1 MPSRGGLI
9 SNVARTRHPTH
20 WAAQFAV
27 AGELC
32 KRGYDVGFTMGNTT
46 PEADLFVR
54 SPSGEP
60 FLVEVK
66 GLKKGPKKSGNFWLI
81 KEPHPRPSLYYVLTY
96 VPINEPNRYFVLTC
110 DEVIQEVNA
119 WLAAGGKLTEKFRKP
134 RMNWAAAGPYEDRWE
149 KLPR

>member
-9 SNVARTRHPTH
+9 SDVPRTRHPTH

-54 SPSGEP
+54 SPGGVP

-66 GLKKGPKKSGNFWLI
+66 GLKSSNFWLI
-81 KEPHPRPSLYYVLTY
+81 DEPPPRPSLFYVLAY
-96 VPINEPNRYFVLTC
+96 VPIKEPNQYFVLTC
-110 DEVIQEVNA
+110 DEVIREVTA
-119 WLAAGGKLTEKFRKP
+119 WRAAGGKLTEKFQKP
-134 RMNWAAAGPYEDRWE
+134 GMNFKAARRYENQWE